1 MIDYHECYN
10 GNVIPMIVMITYDES
25 ESILVITMMKLS
37 FCDAHESDDIHVRH
51 VMNANIFLDT
61 YN

>member
-1 MIDYHECYN
+1 MIDYHDN

-37 FCDAHESDDIHVRH
+37 FCDAHESDDIYVRCI
-51 VMNANIFLDT
+51 MNANIFLDT